1 MFLDNVVITNKLS
14 MRLKINT
21 LTLDLNSSVLS
32 VNEVLSVKCFNSDRI
47 YFKMLAR
54 YLEELIYSIHIIL

>member
-1 MFLDNVVITNKLS
+1 

-47 YFKMLAR
+47 YFKMLAS